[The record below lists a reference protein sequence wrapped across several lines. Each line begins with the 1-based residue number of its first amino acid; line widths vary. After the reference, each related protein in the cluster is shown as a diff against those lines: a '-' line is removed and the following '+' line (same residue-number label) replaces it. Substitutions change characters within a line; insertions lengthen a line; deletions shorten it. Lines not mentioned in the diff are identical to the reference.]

1 MIRTEAKITV
11 SLLFRVRAF
20 FDYHKRCNVHR
31 SEQKNAVV
39 AIRLHREK
47 TKLAARFCGTRR
59 FDFETTDLILKKIP
73 DRRNDGD
80 LCRIAWNNYGHHHDG
95 EGDNESRCEEG
106 KLQRN
111 DCERR
116 RRDADATRRDA
127 TRHSVAGFCAKL
139 EIVTEGDVIMQT
151 RQKRT
156 DGRTDGGRIILPP
169 GRTTMAAAA
178 AAA

>member
-1 MIRTEAKITV
+1 MKATLRHADLDRGHVKFLVYTKRVWLTMIRTEAKITV

-116 RRDADATRRDA
+116 RRDADATRRD
-127 TRHSVAGFCAKL
+127 TRWRDSAPNWKS
-139 EIVTEGDVIMQT
+139 
-151 RQKRT
+151 
-156 DGRTDGGRIILPP
+156 
-169 GRTTMAAAA
+169 
-178 AAA
+178 